1 MPPEERD
8 RAYLWDM
15 LDAAQAARRQ
25 MLREDE
31 EDLAAA
37 RSRPREKTLGYEEFL
52 AVLKATG
59 RR

>member
-25 MLREDE
+25 KLREDE
-31 EDLAAA
+31 EDLAVA
-37 RSRPREKTLGYEEFL
+37 RSRAREKALGYEEFL
-52 AVLKATG
+52 GKLKAQGTP
-59 RR
+59 